1 MLAHCLPTIVQAAAF
16 YAVAGIAASTACEKW
31 TLDIVKLGSNTT
43 GYAKTYL
50 DYTQGKIDEARF
62 AEKKQDS
69 IGKLE
74 TLKAKLSGE
83 ESCEDDED
91 KYEKRKTV
99 LLKWIDKLLVTINA
113 NEAVATEWAE
123 TIREDFFAK

>member
-1 MLAHCLPTIVQAAAF
+1 MTAPCLPTLVQAAVF
-16 YAVAGIAASTACEKW
+16 YAATGIAVSSACEKW

-50 DYTQGKIDEARF
+50 DYTQGKIDDDRF

-74 TLKAKLSGE
+74 TLKAKVSSE
-83 ESCEDDED
+83 DSCEHEED
-91 KYEKRKTV
+91 KYEKRKAV
-99 LLKWIDKLLVTINA
+99 LLKWIDKLLATINA
-113 NEAVATEWAE
+113 NEAVASEWAE